1 MQWKAAAINPSE
13 RQQPCRADVSI
24 ALNSTHRDIEDDEAA
39 IDDYDQF
46 FDEEESNRLDQNF
59 LDDDNNGSNPSDLTM
74 AYHPGRENEYYLQ
87 HHNDGDNNSNFVSP
101 YDNQEAHDH
110 RTAYYPSN
118 DDGSNDHS
126 DVNSGHD
133 GDEDRHDIV
142 EHDERT
148 FSDDLF
154 PNSIWV
160 ATDGTNLAEL

>member
-1 MQWKAAAINPSE
+1 MHFLAAAINPSE

-110 RTAYYPSN
+110 RTAVSN
-118 DDGSNDHS
+118 EANTTCT
-126 DVNSGHD
+126 
-133 GDEDRHDIV
+133 RK
-142 EHDERT
+142 
-148 FSDDLF
+148 
-154 PNSIWV
+154 
-160 ATDGTNLAEL
+160 

>member
-1 MQWKAAAINPSE
+1 MCRGSACCISLTSDAFSGTYSAAAINPSE

-110 RTAYYPSN
+110 RTAVSN
-118 DDGSNDHS
+118 EANTTCT
-126 DVNSGHD
+126 
-133 GDEDRHDIV
+133 RK
-142 EHDERT
+142 
-148 FSDDLF
+148 
-154 PNSIWV
+154 
-160 ATDGTNLAEL
+160 